1 MSRLLEEFKEYLK
14 EMNQYDHVTGLLQ
27 WDMQTTVPK
36 LGQAAHVDALTYFS
50 TKSFE
55 MGTSEKLGEFLEKLA
70 QPAEYD
76 ALDDTWRFIVK
87 RMKRDY
93 DRNKRI
99 PADLYEAFV
108 RAAAESGNAWE
119 EAKNASDFSIYAPH
133 LRNMIE
139 MTKQVIGYT
148 DPGKDVYDALLEQ
161 CEEGMDQ
168 ATIDR
173 LFEEVKTELIPLVEQ
188 ITAKKMP
195 EIRHF
200 MPMLIRTH
208 SAGYS
213 GCCLI
218 TSDSA
223 GMRERSG
230 RRSIRLRRIFLQRM
244 CV

>member
-1 MSRLLEEFKEYLK
+1 
-14 EMNQYDHVTGLLQ
+14 
-27 WDMQTTVPK
+27 
-36 LGQAAHVDALTYFS
+36 
-50 TKSFE
+50 
-55 MGTSEKLGEFLEKLA
+55 
-70 QPAEYD
+70 
-76 ALDDTWRFIVK
+76 
-87 RMKRDY
+87 MKRDY

-173 LFEEVKTELIPLVEQ
+173 LFEEVKTELVPCSRADYCKENAGKP
-188 ITAKKMP
+188 TFHAYAD
-195 EIRHF
+195 
-200 MPMLIRTH
+200 RTH

>member
-1 MSRLLEEFKEYLK
+1 
-14 EMNQYDHVTGLLQ
+14 
-27 WDMQTTVPK
+27 
-36 LGQAAHVDALTYFS
+36 
-50 TKSFE
+50 
-55 MGTSEKLGEFLEKLA
+55 
-70 QPAEYD
+70 
-76 ALDDTWRFIVK
+76 
-87 RMKRDY
+87 MKRDY

-195 EIRHF
+195 ENPTFHAYADPDAQRRVQWLLLDYIGFCRD
-200 MPMLIRTH
+200 
-208 SAGYS
+208 AGAVGETEHPFTTNFS
-213 GCCLI
+213 
-218 TSDSA
+218 S
-223 GMRERSG
+223 
-230 RRSIRLRRIFLQRM
+230 
-244 CV
+244 

>member
-1 MSRLLEEFKEYLK
+1 MHR
-14 EMNQYDHVTGLLQ
+14 
-27 WDMQTTVPK
+27 
-36 LGQAAHVDALTYFS
+36 
-50 TKSFE
+50 
-55 MGTSEKLGEFLEKLA
+55 TSGI
-70 QPAEYD
+70 
-76 ALDDTWRFIVK
+76 W
-87 RMKRDY
+87 
-93 DRNKRI
+93 
-99 PADLYEAFV
+99 
-108 RAAAESGNAWE
+108 
-119 EAKNASDFSIYAPH
+119 
-133 LRNMIE
+133 IE

-195 EIRHF
+195 KIRHF

-230 RRSIRLRRIFLQRM
+230 RREHPFTTNFFFKGCACDEPLL
-244 CV
+244 

>member
-1 MSRLLEEFKEYLK
+1 MRRLC
-14 EMNQYDHVTGLLQ
+14 
-27 WDMQTTVPK
+27 
-36 LGQAAHVDALTYFS
+36 GQRRNR
-50 TKSFE
+50 KC
-55 MGTSEKLGEFLEKLA
+55 MGRS
-70 QPAEYD
+70 
-76 ALDDTWRFIVK
+76 
-87 RMKRDY
+87 
-93 DRNKRI
+93 
-99 PADLYEAFV
+99 
-108 RAAAESGNAWE
+108 
-119 EAKNASDFSIYAPH
+119 KNASDFSIYAPH

-195 EIRHF
+195 ENPTFHAYADPDAQYR
-200 MPMLIRTH
+200 
-208 SAGYS
+208 GS

-223 GMRERSG
+223 GMRSGRG
-230 RRSIRLRRIFLQRM
+230 RRSIRLRRIFFKGCACDEPLL
-244 CV
+244 

>member
-1 MSRLLEEFKEYLK
+1 
-14 EMNQYDHVTGLLQ
+14 
-27 WDMQTTVPK
+27 
-36 LGQAAHVDALTYFS
+36 
-50 TKSFE
+50 
-55 MGTSEKLGEFLEKLA
+55 
-70 QPAEYD
+70 
-76 ALDDTWRFIVK
+76 
-87 RMKRDY
+87 
-93 DRNKRI
+93 
-99 PADLYEAFV
+99 
-108 RAAAESGNAWE
+108 
-119 EAKNASDFSIYAPH
+119 
-133 LRNMIE
+133 MIE

-188 ITAKKMP
+188 TRKENAGKSD
-195 EIRHF
+195 F
-200 MPMLIRTH
+200 MPSMLIRTH

-213 GCCLI
+213 GCRLI

-230 RRSIRLRRIFLQRM
+230 RLSIRLRRIFLQRM